1 MDITELIKCLQ
12 TVAKKHPNA
21 IIYFGHKDGSGTD
34 DDLYLVGEYS
44 DENLVNH
51 RCCCIGEQCCDYDK
65 MEVVD
70 FDEIFS

>member
-1 MDITELIKCLQ
+1 MDINELIKCLQ

-44 DENLVNH
+44 DENLTNH
-51 RCCCIGEQCCDYDK
+51 RCCCIGEQCCGYDK

-70 FDEIFS
+70 FDEISN